1 MVDFKYLMNRSNFYI
16 KYKILLHR
24 QISVADLIQFHSLVN
39 IRRQK

>member
-1 MVDFKYLMNRSNFYI
+1 MNRSDFYI
-16 KYKILLHR
+16 KHKISSHR